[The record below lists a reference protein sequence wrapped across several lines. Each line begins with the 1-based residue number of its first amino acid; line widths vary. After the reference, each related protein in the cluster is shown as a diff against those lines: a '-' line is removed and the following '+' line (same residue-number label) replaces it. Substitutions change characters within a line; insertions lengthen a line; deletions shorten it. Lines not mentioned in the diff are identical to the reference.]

1 MFLSYMSRH
10 ILLESM
16 SILTGRNHMLVD
28 INLSSGRPASS
39 IRMNISMW
47 HQYQQEIGYL
57 FQKVVPKPKKM
68 LHKHPNIHP
77 FGKWEKKAAGIGN
90 IYSGRIGRFERL

>member
-1 MFLSYMSRH
+1 
-10 ILLESM
+10 
-16 SILTGRNHMLVD
+16 MLVD

-90 IYSGRIGRFERL
+90 IYSGRIGRFERLWHFKFIRRFFKLLSYAMLLR